1 LSGATERVPPVK
13 KHATIYWLAPAKDE
27 RELFAE
33 IIRILGKQFDAPN
46 FDPHLTIFVEA
57 KDKQTPAKVLRQIR
71 AAPIRMSVRGIGFS
85 AKFTKTLFVRFKSN
99 RALEKLVV
107 DLAHATESRAKSV
120 RDPHLSLLY
129 KEIPATTQ
137 KELAST
143 IRLPFR
149 EVVFDSLVAICC
161 TLPVRD
167 RADVEAW
174 RAVATKSLSK

>member
-1 LSGATERVPPVK
+1 MK

-46 FDPHLTIFVEA
+46 FDPHLTVFVDA
-57 KDKQTPAKVLRQIR
+57 KDEQTPAKVLRQVR
-71 AAPIRMSVRGIGFS
+71 AAPIRMSVCGIGFS
-85 AKFTKTLFVRFKSN
+85 AKFTKTLFARFKSN

-107 DLAHATESRAKSV
+107 QLAQATKSRAKSV
-120 RDPHLSLLY
+120 SDPHVSLLY
-129 KEIPATTQ
+129 KKLRAATQ
-137 KELAST
+137 KELALT

-149 EVVFDSLVAICC
+149 EVLFDSLVAIRCI
-161 TLPVRD
+161 LPVRH

-174 RAVATKSLSK
+174 RAVATKSLSE